1 MRIKNEDSYVG
12 ISNKR
17 LLAIDHMTGIY
28 PVPKRQLL
36 EVSKM
41 LRIFITGD
49 NHIGLKYASH
59 EQAAVLASS
68 RIFAFEGMVRTAN
81 QEECG
86 LFVITGDLFENTY
99 SVSKRDITALLNI
112 LSGFQGTVVVLPGNH
127 DYYDKDVKVWQYFKD
142 VMTSFD
148 NIMLLTDYRPYE
160 LTVNGEDIV
169 LYPALCTSLHSAPGQ
184 NNLGW
189 IKETGIE
196 SSGAYHIGIA
206 HGAVEGETID
216 NEGQYFL
223 MKRSELDSIPVD
235 IWLIGHTHV
244 PFPRDLTDEYAPSD
258 KIFNAGTHVQTDVSC
273 NTEGV
278 CFVVEISDRKTVRA
292 KKIVSGNLRFY
303 RKHIA
308 VSAGDMENTI
318 VRELKDI
325 SDNSVVDIILT
336 GAVTIGEF
344 EQRHDIIENALSRF
358 IEGTY
363 NDYSLNKLI
372 SKALIESEFPE
383 TSFSAGLLTS
393 LLEDPKEAQLAY
405 ELLKSLKE
413 GK

>member
-1 MRIKNEDSYVG
+1 
-12 ISNKR
+12 
-17 LLAIDHMTGIY
+17 
-28 PVPKRQLL
+28 
-36 EVSKM
+36 M
-41 LRIFITGD
+41 LRIFVTGD

-59 EQAAVLASS
+59 EQSAILSAS
-68 RIFAFEGMVRTAN
+68 RITAFDEMVRSAN
-81 QEECG
+81 RECCD

-99 SVSKRDITALLNI
+99 SVSKRDIKALLDM
-112 LSGFQGTVVVLPGNH
+112 LSGFKGIVVVLPGNH

-142 VMTSFD
+142 VMTSYD
-148 NIMLLTDYRPYE
+148 NIMLLTEYHPYE
-160 LTVNGEDIV
+160 ITVNGQDII
-169 LYPALCTSLHSAPGQ
+169 LYPALCTSLHSEPGY
-184 NNLGW
+184 NNLEW
-189 IKETGIE
+189 IKKTKIE
-196 SSGAYHIGIA
+196 NNGAYHIGIA
-206 HGAVEGETID
+206 HGAMEGETID
-216 NEGQYFL
+216 HEGQYFL
-223 MKRSELDSIPVD
+223 MKRSELESIPVD
-235 IWLIGHTHV
+235 AWLIGHTHV
-244 PFPRDLTDEYAPSD
+244 PFPRNLTDAYAASE

-273 NTEGV
+273 NTEGL
-278 CFVVEISDRKTVRA
+278 CFVVEISDEKNVRA

-308 VSAGDMENTI
+308 VTAGDMENTM
-318 VRELKDI
+318 VRELKDL

-336 GAVTIGEF
+336 GAVTIEEF
-344 EQRHDIIENALSRF
+344 EQRHNIIESALSRF

-363 NDYSLNKLI
+363 NDYALNKLI